1 MIRTVVPELSLNLS
15 ADVPHE
21 LIVAIAQE
29 VAKILAAG
37 GAGAEPVESG
47 WMSAAQAAEYL
58 GWPAQRIYKLTAA
71 GAIPHRKHG
80 QRLLFD
86 RAELDEW
93 LDGYAHGTRR
103 RGFQLVSK
111 AS

>member
-1 MIRTVVPELSLNLS
+1 MSELRLNLS

-21 LIVAIAQE
+21 LIAAIAQE

-37 GAGAEPVESG
+37 AFETQPPASA
-47 WMSAAQAAEYL
+47 WMTAVRAAEYL
-58 GWPAQRIYKLTAA
+58 GWPPQRVYKLTAA

-80 QRLLFD
+80 QRLLFN
-86 RAELDEW
+86 RVELDDW
-93 LDGYAHGTRR
+93 LEAYAHGTSRS
-103 RGFQLVSK
+103 GFQLVSK